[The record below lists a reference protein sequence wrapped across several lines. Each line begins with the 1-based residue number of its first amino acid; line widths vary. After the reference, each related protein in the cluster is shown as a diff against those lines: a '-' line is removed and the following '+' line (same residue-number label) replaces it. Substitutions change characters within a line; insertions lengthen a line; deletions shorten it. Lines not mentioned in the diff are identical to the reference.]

1 MVNLGDWIVMD
12 ERGTQAASKIQVV
25 CMNKRIPKLHKLFVS
40 GSILIN
46 IESKCAFVWSVE

>member
-46 IESKCAFVWSVE
+46 VELKYALIWFVE